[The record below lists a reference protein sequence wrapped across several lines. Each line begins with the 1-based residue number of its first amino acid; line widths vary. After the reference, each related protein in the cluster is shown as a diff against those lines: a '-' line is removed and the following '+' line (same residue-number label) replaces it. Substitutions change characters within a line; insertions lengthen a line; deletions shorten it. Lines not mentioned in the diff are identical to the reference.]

1 MKRIGQV
8 IQEGLL
14 DHLLPPR
21 QVQLL
26 LEAAEETP
34 EMGFMTRLLALCA
47 LPRTNPGSAA
57 QWSRRNGPITLT
69 ISATG
74 DERLP
79 FGNYPRLVL
88 AWVCTEAVRTQSP
101 VLELGESLSEF
112 MRRLGV
118 HPSGGGPRGQ
128 RTRLRNQI
136 QRLFSSAVRM
146 TYVGDNEE
154 RSIGAMIASETDFW
168 WQVDEGGQRTFW
180 GQSRIR
186 LSTEFFNEIVKRPM
200 PIDLRILRALKR
212 CSLGIDLYLWITYTT
227 FRLRE
232 EARYPWLWLYRQF
245 ADAPVSGY
253 NKDAVKYFRRQ
264 VLRELKK
271 IEAAWPDFGYR
282 IERGNRGKSGALV
295 LGPIR
300 PRVPPVTKGD

>member
-1 MKRIGQV
+1 MKRIGEV
-8 IQEGLL
+8 IEGGLF

-21 QVQLL
+21 QVRLL

-47 LPRTNPGSAA
+47 LPRTNPGSVS
-57 QWSRRNGPITLT
+57 QWRRRNGPVTLV

-112 MRRLGV
+112 MRKLGIY
-118 HPSGGGPRGQ
+118 SSAGGPRGQ

-136 QRLFSSAVRM
+136 QRLFGAVVRM
-146 TYVGDNEE
+146 TYVSPTEE
-154 RSIGAMIASETDFW
+154 RSVGAMIASESDFW

-180 GQSRIR
+180 GQSKIR
-186 LSTEFFNEIVKRPM
+186 LSTEFFEEIVKRPM
-200 PIDLRILRALKR
+200 PIDLHILRALKR

-232 EARYPWLWLYRQF
+232 EVRYPWLWLYRQF
-245 ADAPVSGY
+245 ADAPLSY
-253 NKDAVKYFRRQ
+253 FDKNALQNFRRQ
-264 VLRELKK
+264 ALRELKK
-271 IEAAWPDFGYR
+271 IEAAWPDFTYG

-295 LGPIR
+295 LRPVRPRIR
-300 PRVPPVTKGD
+300 PAE

>member
-1 MKRIGQV
+1 MTMKRIGEV
-8 IQEGLL
+8 IEGGLF

-21 QVQLL
+21 QVRLL

-47 LPRTNPGSAA
+47 LPRTNPGSAS
-57 QWSRRNGPITLT
+57 QWRRRNGPVTLV

-112 MRRLGV
+112 MRKLGI

-136 QRLFSSAVRM
+136 QRLFGAAVRM
-146 TYVGDNEE
+146 TYVSPTEE
-154 RSIGAMIASETDFW
+154 RSVGAMIASESDFW

-186 LSTEFFNEIVKRPM
+186 LSTEFFEEIVKRPM
-200 PIDLRILRALKR
+200 PIDLHILRALKR

-232 EARYPWLWLYRQF
+232 EVRYPWLWLYRQF
-245 ADAPVSGY
+245 ADAPLSHFDKRAIQ
-253 NKDAVKYFRRQ
+253 NFRGQ
-264 VLRELKK
+264 ALRELKK
-271 IEAAWPDFGYR
+271 IEAAWPDFTYG

-295 LGPIR
+295 LRPVRPRIR
-300 PRVPPVTKGD
+300 PAE